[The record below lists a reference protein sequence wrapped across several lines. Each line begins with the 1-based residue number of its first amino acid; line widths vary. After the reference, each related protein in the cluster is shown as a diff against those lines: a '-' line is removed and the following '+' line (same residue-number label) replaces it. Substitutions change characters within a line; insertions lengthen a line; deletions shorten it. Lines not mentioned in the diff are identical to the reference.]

1 MAEKKYNTTIQLMRG
16 LAVIMVVLQHSIS
29 RVAET
34 NLEFKIMYFLNHIDV
49 AVFFLIAGYLFE
61 IKKEK
66 YYQESCLSYIKDKAK
81 ALIIPYLFWSL
92 ILAIGINVI
101 GIIIPKIQNIL
112 DGELWSWKEII
123 INTLLFKD
131 YYVQHLWFIYVLFLF
146 FVVNRIF
153 KDRLTNKVIFG
164 IIFFASAVLN
174 HIQLNYIFNKFI
186 LHFAVFL
193 IGRLVVKHMILKR
206 LEKLSIKIVILAI
219 LLLCFLSELFVS
231 NSFTYTY
238 LGNIIYALSGTYC
251 IYIIAKFL
259 SSVCYEKK
267 FESCL
272 RKIGDYSFEIYL
284 MHNPYISMIVPIV
297 LGKFTNSSIVI
308 TAINTVLGITIPYY
322 IAKILFQY
330 SNITSILFGR
340 KGRKR

>member
-16 LAVIMVVLQHSIS
+16 VAVIMVVLQHSIS

-164 IIFFASAVLN
+164 IIFFASAVL
-174 HIQLNYIFNKFI
+174 K
-186 LHFAVFL
+186 HFQQ
-193 IGRLVVKHMILKR
+193 
-206 LEKLSIKIVILAI
+206 
-219 LLLCFLSELFVS
+219 
-231 NSFTYTY
+231 
-238 LGNIIYALSGTYC
+238 
-251 IYIIAKFL
+251 IYITFCSFFNWKT
-259 SSVCYEKK
+259 
-267 FESCL
+267 SCKTYDIE
-272 RKIGDYSFEIYL
+272 KIGKVIYKNSYIGYSFIML
-284 MHNPYISMIVPIV
+284 FISFIM
-297 LGKFTNSSIVI
+297 
-308 TAINTVLGITIPYY
+308 
-322 IAKILFQY
+322 LF
-330 SNITSILFGR
+330 IR
-340 KGRKR
+340 VVC